1 MKANE
6 DELLSLYVKA
16 GDLEVRSI
24 GCVYNGP
31 WEKKYWSSSRGKHRH
46 PYPVGYKAVRT
57 HKGITFDMEIHSGPR
72 GPLFSITSSDGH
84 SFSGLTPDL
93 AWRDFHKKSSPLVKK
108 VWHGNRFSGGIDGT
122 ELFGFNN
129 KSVQRL
135 FRQLEVNNIDA
146 KYQKTLESSETK
158 KTSCQLD
165 FIESQSQPVTKV
177 ELKNLES
184 QDLML
189 NGNDDDDDDSQDLSD
204 NIKELIVQDTNS
216 ACFENGECDMEERH
230 FQVDHSQSIMMEF
243 SSLIEEISQNLG
255 TEIVDHCSPGTLDS
269 VQAAMQIKSPP
280 VEEEEAMDIDFD
292 IVIPD
297 SQPDVLESDFD
308 VISDLQ
314 KLSASHAVIKDSE
327 DISCHEKP
335 CPTSTEIP
343 EKSHKHVLE
352 SVLGCLSPCKNNLP
366 RDIWD
371 ACANTITG
379 DGRSKNSSMEL
390 LSKDSSIKTD
400 HFGFCST
407 EPTSALK
414 SQRLSSSQDKTH
426 QTTCPEFVSNNVA
439 SVPNVGKG
447 GADCNDDLFVHGN
460 ANLCSNKIAKT
471 LEVENNFDESQDNV
485 VFSNGLCSFVQLVG
499 CYYHPMPVLTLLLRE
514 HESEIY
520 ICVICGSLKDKEHT
534 LYAYKLAINGQ
545 EVGKPSFVGQTSLI
559 FPHPQNYTFTEM
571 LAENYGLQFS
581 PDCQSLI
588 LLDKIKTPTCRRAR
602 LDCLCSTCTSE
613 CYEENTLKIVKV
625 QTGYVSVTAKL
636 KTADKLDCILVCE
649 PSHLIAGGE
658 SGRLHLWTMN
668 SSWSAHM
675 EEFSISANC
684 GKSSRIVEL
693 KRIPNYAS
701 LVISQNGCGE
711 FCLWDIS
718 KQILLSVFFSP
729 SPSVSKFFPIGLFYW
744 QKKAHA
750 YSDSDKREPIHNTK
764 KSSYLEYNKS
774 LPSSDEEHS
783 AISLLVSTSLT
794 CDDHD
799 TFLSNKGQVN
809 SAVGWRLGLLANN
822 MMITGSTLEP
832 RAAVMGTSAGY
843 GIAGTREGVTYM
855 WELSTGVK
863 LGALH
868 NFKGG
873 SASCIATD
881 DSSSGVFA
889 VGGDR
894 GQLLVY
900 LIHPKTP

>member
-1 MKANE
+1 MEGNE

-16 GDLEVRSI
+16 GDLEVKSI

-31 WEKKYWSSSRGKHRH
+31 WEKKHWSSSRGKHRH

-57 HKGITFDMEIHSGPR
+57 HKGITFNMEIHSGPR

-135 FRQLEVNNIDA
+135 FRQLEVNNVNA

-158 KTSCQLD
+158 KKSRQHD
-165 FIESQSQPVTKV
+165 FIESQSQPVTRV
-177 ELKNLES
+177 ELKKLES

-189 NGNDDDDDDSQDLSD
+189 NGNDDHDDDSQDLSD

-216 ACFENGECDMEERH
+216 ASFENGECDMEERH

-243 SSLIEEISQNLG
+243 PSSIEEISQNLG

-314 KLSASHAVIKDSE
+314 KFSASHAVIKDSE

-366 RDIWD
+366 RDIRD

-390 LSKDSSIKTD
+390 LSKDS
-400 HFGFCST
+400 
-407 EPTSALK
+407 
-414 SQRLSSSQDKTH
+414 R
-426 QTTCPEFVSNNVA
+426 
-439 SVPNVGKG
+439 KG
-447 GADCNDDLFVHGN
+447 GADCNDDLFVHVN

-471 LEVENNFDESQDNV
+471 LEVENNFDESHDNV

-581 PDCQSLI
+581 PDCRSLI
-588 LLDKIKTPTCRRAR
+588 LLDKIKSPTCRRAR

-613 CYEENTLKIVKV
+613 CYEENTLKIVKIK
-625 QTGYVSVTAKL
+625 TGYVSVTAKL

-675 EEFSISANC
+675 EEFSISAKC

-718 KQILLSVFFSP
+718 KQILLSVFSSP

-750 YSDSDKREPIHNTK
+750 YS
-764 KSSYLEYNKS
+764 
-774 LPSSDEEHS
+774 
-783 AISLLVSTSLT
+783 
-794 CDDHD
+794 
-799 TFLSNKGQVN
+799 
-809 SAVGWRLGLLANN
+809 
-822 MMITGSTLEP
+822 
-832 RAAVMGTSAGY
+832 
-843 GIAGTREGVTYM
+843 
-855 WELSTGVK
+855 
-863 LGALH
+863 
-868 NFKGG
+868 G